1 MIKLVFI
8 KRKIFHRYC
17 TLLDTFQHKT
27 SYKASFYIDC
37 THGKTIICTSAKS
50 DSLYLKMGTSM
61 LEINVIS
68 GDSQWDRKIDWQM
81 LQQSIVKY
89 SWILWSSWQIS
100 LVWNQTQFMV
110 GLFILQKMASSI
122 TQLSH
127 GAVLKQLPADHWV

>member
-8 KRKIFHRYC
+8 KRQIFHRYC
-17 TLLDTFQHKT
+17 TVLDTFQHKT

-37 THGKTIICTSAKS
+37 THGKKIICTSDKS

-127 GAVLKQLPADHWV
+127 RAVLKQLPADHWV